1 MRKNASFIIVIF
13 MGHGSLF
20 FWGGGCLDECSYSLK
35 MFFFAHEYSANKVCS
50 FEKKENY

>member
-20 FWGGGCLDECSYSLK
+20 LGGGVSLNECSYSLK
-35 MFFFAHEYSANKVCS
+35 MFFFAPEYSANKVCS